1 MDIFSYMMQNS
12 GQVLDLL
19 LEHIRLTAVAVGL
32 AILVGVPLGILIS
45 YVKSLNKPILGITNL
60 IQAVPSMALLGFA
73 IPLLGIGTIPAVG
86 VVFLY
91 SLLPIVK
98 NTYIGISQIK
108 PEMIEAAKGIG
119 MTRAQILRRVQI
131 PLTLPVLMAGVRI
144 SAVTAVGLM
153 TIAAFIGAGGLG
165 FLVFSGISSVN
176 NGMIMA
182 GAVPACILALVLDW
196 VLAQVEALVTPVSLQ
211 PGVLAHKAKLLK
223 SRTRKKWS
231 VAVVAV
237 LLVALFGNSAYV
249 SFFKDNNVIRI
260 GSKQFTEQLILG
272 NMLAEMIEDNTNLKV
287 ETHLGA
293 GGTQVLFNAMRKGEL
308 DGYIDYTGTMYVDV
322 LKHKPTSNAA
332 QVYDT
337 SKKELQ
343 QKYGMTLLDP
353 THFSNTYTL
362 AVPQNVAD
370 EYGLV
375 NMSDLAKSGSDLMAG
390 TTLEFLNRA
399 DGLNGVE
406 KAYGFKFKD
415 AKGIDGA
422 TRYVALNSGDV
433 QVIDAFATDGLLKK
447 YNLKVL
453 KDDKH
458 FFPPYYGVPVFRDD
472 VLAKHPELK
481 DIVNKMS
488 AALDEESMRTL
499 NYEVDVEHK
508 SPKEVAHQFLVARG
522 LIKDGR

>member
-196 VLAQVEALVTPVSLQ
+196 VLAQI
-211 PGVLAHKAKLLK
+211 GRAH
-223 SRTRKKWS
+223 
-231 VAVVAV
+231 V
-237 LLVALFGNSAYV
+237 
-249 SFFKDNNVIRI
+249 
-260 GSKQFTEQLILG
+260 
-272 NMLAEMIEDNTNLKV
+272 
-287 ETHLGA
+287 
-293 GGTQVLFNAMRKGEL
+293 
-308 DGYIDYTGTMYVDV
+308 
-322 LKHKPTSNAA
+322 
-332 QVYDT
+332 
-337 SKKELQ
+337 
-343 QKYGMTLLDP
+343 
-353 THFSNTYTL
+353 
-362 AVPQNVAD
+362 
-370 EYGLV
+370 
-375 NMSDLAKSGSDLMAG
+375 
-390 TTLEFLNRA
+390 
-399 DGLNGVE
+399 
-406 KAYGFKFKD
+406 
-415 AKGIDGA
+415 
-422 TRYVALNSGDV
+422 
-433 QVIDAFATDGLLKK
+433 
-447 YNLKVL
+447 
-453 KDDKH
+453 
-458 FFPPYYGVPVFRDD
+458 
-472 VLAKHPELK
+472 
-481 DIVNKMS
+481 
-488 AALDEESMRTL
+488 
-499 NYEVDVEHK
+499 
-508 SPKEVAHQFLVARG
+508 
-522 LIKDGR
+522 